1 MKKIKFLN
9 AFIIL
14 LIIIFIINYLTNIYL
29 EFFENL
35 SGVYETG
42 SNKYIFGS
50 YTRHTGT
57 IISLFTFIGL
67 FFIQRGL
74 YATIKNGFFNQSSAT
89 KFKISGM
96 LFLVSGILSLIF
108 DVLLFSNSQEI
119 ALVTNFGQ
127 DLLLILIGFSL
138 YIIADIIIN
147 GRILKQEND
156 LTI

>member
-14 LIIIFIINYLTNIYL
+14 LIILFIVNYLTNIYL
-29 EFFENL
+29 EFFTNL
-35 SGVYETG
+35 LVTYETG

-50 YTRHTGT
+50 YTRYAGT

-74 YATIKNGFFNQSSAT
+74 YATIKNGFFNQSSASR
-89 KFKISGM
+89 FKISGM

-108 DVLLFSNSQEI
+108 NVLLFSNSQEI

-147 GRILKQEND
+147 GKILKQEND